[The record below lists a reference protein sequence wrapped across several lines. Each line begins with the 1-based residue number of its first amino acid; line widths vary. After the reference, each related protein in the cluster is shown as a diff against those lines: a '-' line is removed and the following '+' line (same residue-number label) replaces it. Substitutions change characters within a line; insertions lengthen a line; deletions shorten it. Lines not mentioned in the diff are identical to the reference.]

1 MVEIS
6 LGGSKTKITDG
17 GFGIG
22 DSEISRNVLRRR
34 RGVSRD
40 GTALGIDSL
49 ADSP

>member
-22 DSEISRNVLRRR
+22 DSEIGGNVLRGRCC
-34 RGVSRD
+34 VSRD
-40 GTALGIDSL
+40 RAALGIDSL